1 MVWQRKLTW
10 VALLMSCLLVL
21 GGCDTKEQPSEAR
34 SDADGSPA
42 SPESV
47 QPVSTPAQEAKLR
60 EAAKNGYIQIVMNLL
75 KQGVDVNAP
84 DDDKRTALMWAAFDG
99 YTKVVKQLLRRGAEV
114 DARDNVDRTALMY
127 AASGPNIETV
137 RLLLA
142 HKAETNLVDGHE
154 AWTALMFAAAEGHN
168 DIVQALLKAGADRN
182 LIDTDGDSAYD
193 FAVQRGHRETARL
206 VKPTTP
212 DP

>member
-1 MVWQRKLTW
+1 MVK
-10 VALLMSCLLVL
+10 
-21 GGCDTKEQPSEAR
+21 P
-34 SDADGSPA
+34 
-42 SPESV
+42 
-47 QPVSTPAQEAKLR
+47 
-60 EAAKNGYIQIVMNLL
+60 
-75 KQGVDVNAP
+75 
-84 DDDKRTALMWAAFDG
+84 
-99 YTKVVKQLLRRGAEV
+99 LLRRGAEV

-142 HKAETNLVDGHE
+142 RKAETNLVDGHE

-193 FAVQRGHRETARL
+193 FAVQRGNGETARL
-206 VKPTTP
+206 GKPTTP

>member
-1 MVWQRKLTW
+1 MEWNRKLAW
-10 VALLMSCLLVL
+10 VVLAMSCLLVL
-21 GGCDTKEQPSEAR
+21 SGCDTKEQPSEER
-34 SDADGSPA
+34 SEAEGSPA

-47 QPVSTPAQEAKLR
+47 EPVSTPAQEAKLR
-60 EAAKNGYIQIVMNLL
+60 EAAKNGYIQIVMDLL
-75 KQGVDVNAP
+75 KQGVDVNAR
-84 DDDKRTALMWAAFDG
+84 DDEKRTALMWAAYDG
-99 YTKVVKQLLRRGAEV
+99 YTEVVKQLLKRGAEV
-114 DARDNVDRTALMY
+114 DARDLLDRTALMF
-127 AASGPNIETV
+127 AASGANIETV

-142 HKAETNLVDGHE
+142 HKADTNLVDSHE

-193 FAVQRGHRETARL
+193 FAVQRGHTETARL

-212 DP
+212 AP

>member
-1 MVWQRKLTW
+1 MVWHRRLAC
-10 VALLMSCLLVL
+10 VVLAMSCLLVL

-168 DIVQALLKAGADRN
+168 DIVEALLKAGADVN
-182 LIDTDGDSAYD
+182 LIDTDGDSAYN
-193 FAVQRGHRETARL
+193 FAVQRGHTETARL
-206 VKPTTP
+206 V
-212 DP
+212 